1 MLRGGMIAG
10 TTDEET
16 SVSQMLLWWV
26 TYLPLLTPLAVGSDD
41 AAVNRSRTLPARERK
56 AAFAGLP
63 DIETFQGSRSDRFLV
78 DLKQVRTGH
87 PYKGVR
93 AERPHTGAH
102 IYFRP
107 LLKRLKATDVQRY
120 PAIYA
125 VADGVV
131 TRIDYSFRLREIYV
145 SALKRRVANRRY
157 GIGLAFAQMDGA
169 PVEMHYSIEPF
180 VDPGDV
186 KFYDP
191 FILIRVGQRVKK
203 GQVIARMYL
212 PDDPRVAENSHI
224 HFNLLGGRRRHFQS
238 PSIFDERIVR
248 AFHASWDRRR
258 GVDGGV
264 RMPPCMGYRLGRD
277 ENPFQQRAVDRL

>member
-1 MLRGGMIAG
+1 M
-10 TTDEET
+10 
-16 SVSQMLLWWV
+16 SQSLLWWA
-26 TYLPLLTPLAVGSDD
+26 TYLPLLLPLAQGPAD
-41 AAVNRSRTLPARERK
+41 AAANRSRTLPSRERK
-56 AAFAGLP
+56 TALAALP
-63 DIETFQGSRSDRFLV
+63 DMEEIRVARSDRFLV
-78 DLKQVRTGH
+78 DLDQVRTGH

-93 AERPHTGAH
+93 ADRPHTGAH

-107 LLKRLKATDVQRY
+107 LKKRLKATDVQRY

-131 TRIDYSFRLREIYV
+131 TRIDYSFRLREVYV

-157 GIGLAFAQMDGA
+157 GIGLAFAQVDGA
-169 PVEMHYSIEPF
+169 AVVMHYSIEPF
-180 VDPGDV
+180 VDPGDA

-191 FILIRVGQRVKK
+191 FIFVRVGQRVKK
-203 GQVIARMYL
+203 GDVIGRMYL

-248 AFHASWDRRR
+248 AFHATWDRRR

-277 ENPFQQRAVDRL
+277 ENPFQRRDVDRL